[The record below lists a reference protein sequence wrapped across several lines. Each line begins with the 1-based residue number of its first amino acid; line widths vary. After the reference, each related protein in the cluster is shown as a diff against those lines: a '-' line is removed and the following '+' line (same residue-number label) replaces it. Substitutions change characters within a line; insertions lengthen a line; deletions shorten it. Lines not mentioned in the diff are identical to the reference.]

1 MEARVEIRTTPEQA
15 QELIGRLA
23 EDDDFRAQVE
33 KNPVETLAKYGIRVP
48 AAFVEGQR
56 ELPSPEEMAKIRDQI
71 EGGELDPASAY
82 GPLASKFGPMIWIVA
97 KLFAPLE

>member
-23 EDDDFRAQVE
+23 TDDDFRAQVE
-33 KNPVETLAKYGIRVP
+33 QSPVETLAEYGIRVP
-48 AAFVEGQR
+48 QALVEDQR
-56 ELPSPEEMAKIRDQI
+56 ELPSPEEMAKLRDQI

-82 GPLASKFGPMIWIVA
+82 GPLATKFGPIIWIVA
-97 KLFAPLE
+97 KLFSPLE